1 METPKTLTER
11 VEKGSKTMTFEEYT
25 RMMYY
30 GNPQDAEREAALR
43 REYETARRV
52 MELAGDG
59 MDAEMFC
66 SHFAAI
72 GGDPLF
78 QALFIRADRLDI
90 DARGKR
96 LRMKKAAHDM
106 IDLADDIRLLGLLTE
121 AMTDEAERIAST
133 LLSRRECIT
142 WKLDHGYGLSEL
154 DNIYINNNLL

>member
-52 MELAGDG
+52 MELVGDG

-72 GGDPLF
+72 GGTRFSRSCSSGPT
-78 QALFIRADRLDI
+78 
-90 DARGKR
+90 G
-96 LRMKKAAHDM
+96 
-106 IDLADDIRLLGLLTE
+106 
-121 AMTDEAERIAST
+121 ST
-133 LLSRRECIT
+133 ST
-142 WKLDHGYGLSEL
+142 HGGR
-154 DNIYINNNLL
+154 DCA